1 MKKTTL
7 LFLTILSFG
16 GADAA
21 LALDDQVPVVQIPIT
36 SPSEIARRA
45 PQAGEALPH
54 YIDRVSL
61 KAPAKIVMKGQA
73 SFDLPKDYLFVPDR
87 SARVLLTEIDGARPS
102 AEIMG
107 LIFPNR
113 EELGYILFEYYPV
126 GYVSDSNFKNTD
138 LAQALTQ
145 MKNRIEA
152 QNPQRRESRNPEIEV
167 LDWLEKPN
175 YVKQTNCITW
185 SVLMGGN
192 GIGSGVN
199 YNAALLGRKGYFHAL
214 LVTNA
219 DSFKARRP
227 EIEALLSTFEFQ
239 QGSRYSDFDSATDN
253 VVDRNLD
260 ALLTAQY

>member
-7 LFLTILSFG
+7 LFLTVLSCG

-45 PQAGEALPH
+45 PQVGEALPH

-61 KAPAKIVMKGQA
+61 KGPAKIVMKGQA

-87 SARVLLTEIDGARPS
+87 SARVLLTEIDGVRPS

-113 EELGYILFEYYPV
+113 EELGYILFEYYAV

-152 QNPQRRESRNPEIEV
+152 QNPQRRESRNPEIKV

-175 YVKQTNCITW
+175 YVTETNRITW
-185 SVLMGGN
+185 SVSIGGN

-239 QGSRYSDFDSATDN
+239 QGSRYSDFDAATDN